1 MVWTKVSSKEVGR
14 GWALRRLPEPCGSLR
29 QLQCARHS
37 AKGFPHKTRKRQVF
51 SLLLIQHCIV
61 DLSQCN
67 KAKRKGKKLRRQTDR
82 QKVGWREGGREEK
95 GREGEGRGGKRMK
108 EKCIKNENEEV
119 TLSLLADN
127 IILYGKKS

>member
-37 AKGFPHKTRKRQVF
+37 AKGFPHKTRNRQVF

-82 QKVGWREGGREEK
+82 QTEREGGKRRGGK
-95 GREGEGRGGKRMK
+95 GKGGEGR
-108 EKCIKNENEEV
+108 E
-119 TLSLLADN
+119 
-127 IILYGKKS
+127 

>member
-37 AKGFPHKTRKRQVF
+37 AKGFPHKTRNRQVF

-82 QKVGWREGGREEK
+82 QTESGVERGRE
-95 GREGEGRGGKRMK
+95 GREGEGRGREGR
-108 EKCIKNENEEV
+108 EENE
-119 TLSLLADN
+119 
-127 IILYGKKS
+127 GKMH